1 MKIIILIYFILSVQP
16 LYADYKI
23 RGGGKNYCGYLINTV
38 NQHEQYSGMWK
49 QWITGLISGYNIA
62 LNKNILVTLSDD
74 GLYYAVKDRCQSKP
88 KQKVYEALIWVIDN
102 NKL

>member
-1 MKIIILIYFILSVQP
+1 MKVFILISIILSVQQ
-16 LYADYKI
+16 LYADNKI

-49 QWITGLISGYNIA
+49 QWITGLVSGYNIA

-74 GLYYAVKDRCQSKP
+74 SLYYAVKDRCQSKP

-102 NKL
+102 SKL

>member
-1 MKIIILIYFILSVQP
+1 MKIIILISFILSAQP
-16 LYADYKI
+16 LYADFKI

-62 LNKNILVTLSDD
+62 LNKNILVNLSDD
-74 GLYYAVKDRCQSKP
+74 GLYYAVKDRCKSKP
-88 KQKVYEALIWVIDN
+88 KQKVYEALIWVINN